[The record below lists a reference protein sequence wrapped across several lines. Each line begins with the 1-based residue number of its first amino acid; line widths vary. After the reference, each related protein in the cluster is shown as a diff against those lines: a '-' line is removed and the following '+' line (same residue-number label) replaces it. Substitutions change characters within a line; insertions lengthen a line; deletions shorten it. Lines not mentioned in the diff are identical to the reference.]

1 MTPAVQEIEMR
12 GELPAQ
18 QLKVLNYIEEYIEIS
33 GYPPSIAEIAEF
45 LGVSS
50 TFGVR
55 KHIDALMKKG
65 FLTRSEAGLSRAIH
79 VTRPSTAGAGG
90 ERKSNAIP
98 IIGRVTAGQPILAV
112 ENVEGWL
119 SFKPM
124 DLSKTV
130 FGLRVQGESMKDKGI
145 MDGDLVI
152 VRQQPTAEDGDI
164 VVALLD
170 DSATVKTFRKKGKGH
185 NLQYELEPANE
196 KFRPIPITE
205 DIEFRILGKVTS
217 VIRTL
222 DEKRPGVFQ
231 LKFH

>member
-1 MTPAVQEIEMR
+1 MANIPER
-12 GELPAQ
+12 DSLPRQ
-18 QLKVLNYIEEYIEIS
+18 QRRVLDYIEEYLEIS
-33 GYPPSIAEIAEF
+33 GYPPSISEITDY

-55 KHIDALMKKG
+55 KHLEALLRKG
-65 FLTRSEAGLSRAIH
+65 FLVRGGAGLSRAIM
-79 VTRPSTAGAGG
+79 VARPSVMVGG
-90 ERKSNAIP
+90 ERHSNAIP
-98 IIGRVTAGQPILAV
+98 VIGRVTAGEPILAI

-124 DLSKTV
+124 DLSRKT

-152 VRQQPTAEDGDI
+152 VRQQQTANDGEII
-164 VVALLD
+164 VARLD
-170 DSATVKTFRKKGKGH
+170 DSATVKTFRKGKNG
-185 NLQYELEPANE
+185 YFLEPANE
-196 KFRPIPITE
+196 KFKNIPISPQI
-205 DIEFRILGKVTS
+205 DFQILGRVTS
-217 VIRTL
+217 VIRSL

>member
-1 MTPAVQEIEMR
+1 MAAILEREK
-12 GELPAQ
+12 LPKQ
-18 QLKVLNYIEEYIEIS
+18 QKKVLDYIEEFLEIS
-33 GYPPSIAEIAEF
+33 GYPPAISEIADY

-55 KHIDALMKKG
+55 KHLDALERKG
-65 FLTRSEAGLSRAIH
+65 FLTRGGAGLSRAIM
-79 VTRPSTAGAGG
+79 VARPTMNFGG
-90 ERKSNAIP
+90 ERRASSVP
-98 IIGRVTAGQPILAV
+98 IIGRVTAGQPILAI

-124 DLSKTV
+124 DLTKKL

-152 VRQQPTAEDGDI
+152 VRQQPTADDGDI
-164 VVALLD
+164 VVARLE
-170 DSATVKTFRKKGKGH
+170 DSATVKTFRTKKNGF
-185 NLQYELEPANE
+185 YLEPANDRF
-196 KFRPIPITE
+196 KPIHISK
-205 DIEFRILGKVTS
+205 DDDFQILGKVTS
-217 VIRTL
+217 VLRSL